1 MVGLLTAT
9 RIHDDLIAEYDSTGE
24 HYESGWGAE
33 GEAG

>member
-9 RIHDDLIAEYDSTGE
+9 RIHDALIAEYDSTGE